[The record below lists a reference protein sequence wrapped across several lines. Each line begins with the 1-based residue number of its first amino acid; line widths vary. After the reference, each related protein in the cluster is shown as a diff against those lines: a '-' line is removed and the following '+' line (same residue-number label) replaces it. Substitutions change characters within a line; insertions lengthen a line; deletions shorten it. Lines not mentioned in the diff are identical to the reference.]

1 MADYLFDDWKDML
14 SDFQDCVQNDL
25 EEIRKQKNEIQQ
37 MKAELLKE
45 LETIKFYR
53 DDNCLVIS
61 APKVIIGNVDQTG
74 DLYDSM
80 GEVIIKGSKVSL
92 DGVGETGSITS
103 RAPSIRQF
111 AVDPGSDGVENVVQ
125 DTSEIVNQACNI
137 VIESNDATDAF
148 SYSKAS
154 AGKGGIRI
162 HADNNLELEASVSS
176 ENRKEAIENTIDAL
190 ESQISTLEEQ
200 MSSQKEDVENLFDGL
215 KSLLED
221 QEELNDEDF
230 LEKNSNTLELSTLNN
245 QIQDML
251 PMLCQSTMAYVNTI
265 SRLAEANRRKSA
277 LQTEK
282 DEITD
287 SDSFKSETTGAALQI
302 KAETISMETVD
313 GDNNLHTNDEA
324 GISIR
329 TPRMGVSLMDDDGAL
344 TEDSVFTVR
353 SENINLLALGSEND
367 GKNFNPTG
375 SVTIMSKD
383 ISIEAMDYE
392 LNDDNKTI
400 EKQLTDD
407 GKINITAKNIEV
419 STASPSDVKRDD
431 SGNLSS
437 GEYKSEGDVLF
448 KTKTFTIESLDYE
461 VSDGDLKMK
470 SLTDGGEISVR
481 AEKTSILAA
490 DNEGKATGSINLNAK
505 AVKVKSMD
513 VDKDSLEDSALAE
526 GSTMLLVSE
535 KMYMGSKSDSV
546 KSKKVQLV
554 SEEIGA
560 FADNTFEAQQ
570 GEKKAVVQ
578 LADSKAS
585 VSGDKSQIYGETTI
599 YNKAEI
605 KDKLTGTEGSFK
617 VLKASTAFSSANIT
631 DGSGSA
637 SGSSSDLS
645 TKLSKEDA
653 S

>member
-45 LETIKFYR
+45 LESVKFYR
-53 DDNCLVIS
+53 DENCLVIS

-74 DLYDSM
+74 DLYNSS
-80 GEVIIKGSKVSL
+80 GEVIIKGSTVAL

-103 RAPSIRQF
+103 RAPSIRQV
-111 AVDPGSDGVENVVQ
+111 AVDPGSDGEENVVQ
-125 DTSEIVNQACNI
+125 DTSEILNQACNI

-162 HADNNLELEASVSS
+162 HADNNLALEASVSS
-176 ENRKEAIENTIDAL
+176 ENRKEAIENTIEAL
-190 ESQISTLEEQ
+190 ETQISNLEEQ
-200 MSSQKEDVENLFDGL
+200 MSSQKEDVDNLFDGL
-215 KSLLED
+215 KTLLD
-221 QEELNDEDF
+221 NQEELNDEDF
-230 LEKNSNTLELSTLNN
+230 MEKNSNTLELSELND
-245 QIQDML
+245 QIQNML
-251 PMLCQSTMAYVNTI
+251 PMLCQSTMDYVKTI
-265 SRLAEANRRKSA
+265 SKLAEANRRKSA

-282 DEITD
+282 DDITD

-313 GDNNLHTNDEA
+313 GDNNLHTNSEA

-329 TPRMGVSLMDDDGAL
+329 TPRMGVTMMDDDAAL
-344 TEDSVFTVR
+344 TEGSTFTVR
-353 SENINLLALGSEND
+353 SENINLLALGSENE
-367 GKNFNPTG
+367 GKNLNPTG

-407 GKINITAKNIEV
+407 GKVSITAKNIEV

-481 AEKTSILAA
+481 AEKTSVLAA
-490 DNEGKATGSINLNAK
+490 DNEGKATGSISLNAK

-570 GEKKAVVQ
+570 GDKKAVVQ

-617 VLKASTAFSSANIT
+617 VLKASTAFSSANIS
-631 DGSGSA
+631 DGTGSA

-645 TKLSKEDA
+645 AKLSKEDA

>member
-14 SDFQDCVQNDL
+14 SDFHDCVQNDL

-53 DDNCLVIS
+53 DENCLVIS

-74 DLYDSM
+74 DLYNSS
-80 GEVIIKGSKVSL
+80 GEVIIKGSTVSL

-103 RAPSIRQF
+103 RAPSIRQV
-111 AVDPGSDGVENVVQ
+111 AVDPGSDGEENVVQ
-125 DTSEIVNQACNI
+125 ETSEILNQACNI

-176 ENRKEAIENTIDAL
+176 ENRKEAIENTIEAL
-190 ESQISTLEEQ
+190 ETQISNLEEQ
-200 MSSQKEDVENLFDGL
+200 MSSQKEDVDHLFDGL
-215 KSLLED
+215 KTLLD
-221 QEELNDEDF
+221 NQEELNDEDF
-230 LEKNSNTLELSTLNN
+230 MEKNSNTLELSDLND
-245 QIQDML
+245 QIQNML
-251 PMLCQSTMAYVNTI
+251 PMLCQSTMDYVKTI
-265 SRLAEANRRKSA
+265 SKLAEANRRKSA

-282 DEITD
+282 DDISD
-287 SDSFKSETTGAALQI
+287 SDSFKSETTGASLSI

-313 GDNNLHTNDEA
+313 GDNNLHTNSEA
-324 GISIR
+324 GITIR
-329 TPRMGVSLMDDDGAL
+329 TPRMGVSMMDDDAAL
-344 TEDSVFTVR
+344 TEGSVFTVR
-353 SENINLLALGSEND
+353 SENINLLALGSENE
-367 GKNFNPTG
+367 GKNLNPTG

-407 GKINITAKNIEV
+407 GKVSITAKNIEV
-419 STASPSDVKRDD
+419 STANPSDVKRDD

-461 VSDGDLKMK
+461 VADGDLKMK
-470 SLTDGGEISVR
+470 ALTEGGEISVR
-481 AEKTSILAA
+481 AEKTSVLAA
-490 DNEGKATGSINLNAK
+490 DNEGKATGSISLNAK

-535 KMYMGSKSDSV
+535 KMYMGSKSDDV
-546 KSKKVQLV
+546 KSKKVQVV

-570 GEKKAVVQ
+570 GDKKAVVQ
-578 LADSKAS
+578 LADGTAS
-585 VSGDKSQIYGETTI
+585 VSGDKTQIYGETTI
-599 YNKAEI
+599 NNKAEI
-605 KDKLTGTEGSFK
+605 KDELTGTKGSFK
-617 VLKASTAFSSANIT
+617 VVDASSAFSSPNIS
-631 DGSGSA
+631 DGTGAA